1 MKRFFH
7 PKKPWLWIAIVL
19 VAAIVAVVVL
29 LLCRQPN
36 TTVSAPLDECVVS
49 VLRQV
54 HYSSHTEGKY
64 PTLAYTAL
72 DVQEKD
78 DTATVYGVMLYREYT
93 CTTQEELVLWA
104 SAHFPFAITA
114 QKQADGTYEATECW
128 WPEDGAEQSASIK
141 KKFPYYCEKDAVNYQ
156 QYFADHDAICR
167 ADAAA
172 NIPAADRYVV
182 LLSEPKNVWL
192 AYCPNNAHGYITSS
206 GSFGADGTYAVA
218 EDGTVRFTFGNCVA
232 VFTKKGRDYVFN
244 DKESENIP
252 DSWRT
257 YREAE
262 FLVDGLRFSEESL
275 GTTAA
280 VGETVI
286 VSGGMT
292 WMDDDA
298 IRSMFGYVPDNS
310 HITDPTS
317 SSLSDKPY
325 YLPIKVLSSRD
336 QLDQFIA
343 MYGSGDHWKDLK
355 TDSFTQFDTAFFENN
370 SLVVT
375 YYKAGTYQA
384 EPSVGTYVI
393 TEEGTCLSV
402 RLDVHIPDPHDTA
415 LGQWLLFSG
424 IQKSAMEGIDV
435 LEAYVDHTDE
445 KEEVIYSGT
454 NLSFTGR
461 VKQVEGRSVLME
473 CYDVGKFFQDV
484 WVELGDLPVHPQV
497 GEEYVVAYEDMMMPS
512 LPPRITAISLTP
524 KT

>member
-1 MKRFFH
+1 MKTLFN
-7 PKKPWLWIAIVL
+7 PKKPFLWILIAL
-19 VAAIVAVVVL
+19 VVIAGALTVFFLSVG
-29 LLCRQPN
+29 PN
-36 TTVSAPLDECVVS
+36 TEVSAPLDACVLS
-49 VLRQV
+49 TLRQV

-64 PTLAYTAL
+64 PTVAYTAL
-72 DVQEKD
+72 DVQEKG
-78 DTATVYGVMLYREYT
+78 DTATVYGVMMYREYT
-93 CTTQEELVLWA
+93 CTVQDELVLWG
-104 SAHFPFAITA
+104 SAHFPFAVTA
-114 QKQADGTYEATECW
+114 QKQADGTYEATDCW
-128 WPEDGAEQSASIK
+128 WPKDGAEQNASIK

-218 EDGTVRFTFGNCVA
+218 EDGTMRFMFGNCVA

-298 IRSMFGYVPDNS
+298 IQSMFGYVPDNS
-310 HITDPTS
+310 HITDATASSPT
-317 SSLSDKPY
+317 DKPY
-325 YLPIKVLSSRD
+325 YYPIKVLSSRD
-336 QLDQFIA
+336 QLDQFLV
-343 MYGSGDHWKDLK
+343 MYGGEWGWNDLK
-355 TDSFTQFDTAFFENN
+355 TENFTQFDEAFFEEN
-370 SLVVT
+370 SLVLT

-384 EPSVGTYVI
+384 EPSVGYYAI

-402 RLDVHIPDPHDTA
+402 RLDVYIPNPHDTA
-415 LGQWLLFSG
+415 VGQWLLFSG
-424 IQKSAMEGIDV
+424 IRKADLEGIKV
-435 LEAYVDHTDE
+435 LEAYVDKTE
-445 KEEVIYSGT
+445 TQEEVYTGT
-454 NLSFTGR
+454 NLSFTGT
-461 VKQVEGRSVLME
+461 VTQVDGHAMLME
-473 CYDVGKFFQDV
+473 TDEVEQFGAGV
-484 WVELGDLPVHPQV
+484 WVELGDAELDPMV
-497 GEEYVVAYEDMMMPS
+497 GETYTVTYEDIVMPS